1 MTETPENDDQTED
14 SVSHFH
20 QHDGPSIA
28 IEDEM
33 KTSYLD
39 YAMSVIVSRALP
51 DVCDGL
57 KPVHRRIIYAM
68 NESGYTSGKPS
79 RKSARIVGDVMGKYH
94 PHGDSAIYDAMVR
107 MAQYFS
113 MRVPLI
119 EGQGNFGSMDGDS
132 AAAMRYTE
140 AKLSVISNF
149 LVNDI
154 DNETVSFREN
164 YDGTVVEPVVLPAE
178 FPNLFI
184 NGSEGIAVG
193 MATKIPPHC
202 PNEVIDACYKIVNNP
217 NVTEEE
223 LLDIVK
229 GPDFPTGG
237 IIIGKSGIRDAYL
250 KGKGSIMIRAK
261 TSIETSKKGKESI
274 IISEVPYSV
283 KKSYLIENI
292 ARVAKEKIIEG
303 ISELRDESNREGVRV
318 VIDLKRDIQADVI
331 LNQLFK
337 FTPLQT
343 SFGINLLALNNGIPE
358 LLNLRRYLNLFTKFR
373 KDVIFKRTKF
383 HLNKT
388 RDKAHLLLGLSV
400 AIENIDKI
408 ITIIRNSKDSNQAK
422 NSLMTENWKI
432 PDDSFIVDFIKD
444 EDEKLIQNGYFK
456 FSEAQSKSILEI
468 RLSKL
473 TGLERNKL
481 TDDLKECVRLIEEYL
496 TILSS
501 KSKLNEVL
509 SEELIEI
516 KTKINSERKTEI
528 SENEE
533 TIDDE
538 SLIRSEEVVVTLTNT
553 GYIKRVP
560 LNSYR
565 SQKRGGKGRSGMTT
579 KEEDFVNEVFV
590 VNTLTPLLFFSSQG
604 LVYKI
609 KTYKI
614 PIGSP
619 TSKGKALVNLL
630 PLRSGEKITTT
641 MPYDINQKNIIFAT
655 SKGNIRRNKLTDF
668 HNINVN
674 GKIAMK
680 LNNDD
685 MLVNV
690 VTCSESDDVF
700 LSTRLGKCI
709 RFSCKDL
716 RVFSGRASVGVR
728 GIRLTDKEAVIS
740 LAILN
745 GINFNVNERDEYLKI
760 SSSLRKNEKI
770 EKINID
776 KDKIN
781 EFKSNE
787 EFLLSVTDKGFG
799 KRSSAYEYR
808 KSNRGGLGIANMQL
822 SQRNGNEI
830 IASFP
835 IKENDQLMLVTNN
848 GQLIRCPVNDVR
860 IAGRQTQGVTLF
872 NVSETE
878 RVVSVAKLEENE

>member
-1 MTETPENDDQTED
+1 MIDDSNPENPEIFKEKD
-14 SVSHFH
+14 SIF
-20 QHDGPSIA
+20 
-28 IEDEM
+28 IEKEM
-33 KTSYLD
+33 ENSFLD

-318 VIDLKRDIQADVI
+318 VIDLKRDIQADVV

-468 RLSKL
+468 RLSRL

-509 SEELIEI
+509 SEELLEI

-680 LNNDD
+680 LNSDD

-690 VTCSESDDVF
+690 VTCSESDDIF

-728 GIRLTDKEAVIS
+728 GIRLTDKDAVIS

-760 SSSLRKNEKI
+760 SSLLRKNEKI

-878 RVVSVAKLEENE
+878 RVVSVAKLEDNE

>member
-1 MTETPENDDQTED
+1 MIDDSNPENPEIFKEKD
-14 SVSHFH
+14 SIF
-20 QHDGPSIA
+20 
-28 IEDEM
+28 IEKEM
-33 KTSYLD
+33 ENSFLD

-318 VIDLKRDIQADVI
+318 VIDLKRDIQADVV

-509 SEELIEI
+509 SEELLEI

-609 KTYKI
+609 KTYKL

-680 LNNDD
+680 LNSDD

-690 VTCSESDDVF
+690 VTCSESDDIF

-728 GIRLTDKEAVIS
+728 GIRLTDKDAVIS

-760 SSSLRKNEKI
+760 SSLLRKNEKI

-878 RVVSVAKLEENE
+878 RVVSVAKLEDNE

>member
-1 MTETPENDDQTED
+1 MIDDSKPENPELFREKD
-14 SVSHFH
+14 SIF
-20 QHDGPSIA
+20 
-28 IEDEM
+28 IEKEM
-33 KTSYLD
+33 ENSFLD

-57 KPVHRRIIYAM
+57 KPVHRRIVYAM

-107 MAQYFS
+107 MAQNFS

-164 YDGTVVEPVVLPAE
+164 YDGSAVEPVVLPAE

-202 PNEVIDACYKIVNNP
+202 PNEIIDACCKIINNP
-217 NVTEEE
+217 NVTDEE

-237 IIIGKSGIRDAYL
+237 LIIGKSGIRDAYL

-292 ARVAKEKIIEG
+292 ARVAKEKIVEG
-303 ISELRDESNREGVRV
+303 IAELRDESNREGVRV
-318 VIDLKRDIQADVI
+318 VIDLKKDIQADVV

-373 KDVIFKRTKF
+373 KDIIFKRTKF

-388 RDKAHLLLGLSV
+388 RDKAHLLLGLSI
-400 AIENIDKI
+400 AIGNIDKI
-408 ITIIRNSKDSNQAK
+408 ITIIRNSKDTNEAK
-422 NSLMTENWKI
+422 SGLMNEKWKI

-444 EDEKLIQNGYFK
+444 EDEKLIENGYFK
-456 FSEAQSKSILEI
+456 LSEAQAKSILEI

-481 TDDLKECVRLIEEYL
+481 TEELKECVRLIEEYL
-496 TILSS
+496 SILSS

-509 SEELIEI
+509 SKELLEI
-516 KTKINSERKTEI
+516 KSKINSDRKTEI

-609 KTYKI
+609 KTYKL

-641 MPYDINQKNIIFAT
+641 MPYDIDQKNIIFAT

-680 LNNDD
+680 LNSDD

-690 VTCSESDDVF
+690 VTCSETDDIF

-716 RVFSGRASVGVR
+716 RVFSGRSSVGVR
-728 GIRLTDKEAVIS
+728 GIKLSEKDAVIS

-760 SSSLRKNEKI
+760 SSAQRKNEKI
-770 EKINID
+770 DEINVS

-781 EFKSNE
+781 EFKDNE

-822 SQRNGNEI
+822 GQRNGNEI

-872 NVSETE
+872 NVSEKE

>member
-1 MTETPENDDQTED
+1 MIDDSNPENPELFKEKD
-14 SVSHFH
+14 SIF
-20 QHDGPSIA
+20 
-28 IEDEM
+28 IEKEM
-33 KTSYLD
+33 ENSFLD

-57 KPVHRRIIYAM
+57 KPVHRRIVYAM
-68 NESGYTSGKPS
+68 NESGYTAGKPS

-107 MAQYFS
+107 MAQNFS

-164 YDGTVVEPVVLPAE
+164 YDGSAVEPVVLPAE

-202 PNEVIDACYKIVNNP
+202 PNEIIDACCEIINNP

-237 IIIGKSGIRDAYL
+237 LIIGKSGIRDAYL

-292 ARVAKEKIIEG
+292 ARVAKEKTVEG
-303 ISELRDESNREGVRV
+303 IAELRDESNREGVRV
-318 VIDLKRDIQADVI
+318 VIDLKRDIQADVV

-373 KDVIFKRTKF
+373 KDIIFKRTKF

-388 RDKAHLLLGLSV
+388 RDKAHLLLGLSI

-408 ITIIRNSKDSNQAK
+408 ITIIRNSKDTNEAK
-422 NSLMTENWKI
+422 NSLMTEKWKI

-444 EDEKLIQNGYFK
+444 EDEKLIENGYFK
-456 FSEAQSKSILEI
+456 LSEAQAKSILEI

-481 TDDLKECVRLIEEYL
+481 TEDLKECVRLIEEYL
-496 TILSS
+496 SILSS

-509 SEELIEI
+509 SKELLEI
-516 KTKINSERKTEI
+516 KSKINSDRKTEI

-579 KEEDFVNEVFV
+579 KEEGF
-590 VNTLTPLLFFSSQG
+590 
-604 LVYKI
+604 
-609 KTYKI
+609 
-614 PIGSP
+614 
-619 TSKGKALVNLL
+619 
-630 PLRSGEKITTT
+630 
-641 MPYDINQKNIIFAT
+641 
-655 SKGNIRRNKLTDF
+655 
-668 HNINVN
+668 
-674 GKIAMK
+674 
-680 LNNDD
+680 
-685 MLVNV
+685 
-690 VTCSESDDVF
+690 
-700 LSTRLGKCI
+700 
-709 RFSCKDL
+709 CK
-716 RVFSGRASVGVR
+716 
-728 GIRLTDKEAVIS
+728 
-740 LAILN
+740 
-745 GINFNVNERDEYLKI
+745 
-760 SSSLRKNEKI
+760 
-770 EKINID
+770 
-776 KDKIN
+776 
-781 EFKSNE
+781 
-787 EFLLSVTDKGFG
+787 
-799 KRSSAYEYR
+799 
-808 KSNRGGLGIANMQL
+808 
-822 SQRNGNEI
+822 
-830 IASFP
+830 
-835 IKENDQLMLVTNN
+835 
-848 GQLIRCPVNDVR
+848 
-860 IAGRQTQGVTLF
+860 
-872 NVSETE
+872 
-878 RVVSVAKLEENE
+878 

>member
-1 MTETPENDDQTED
+1 MIDDSNPENPEIFKEKD
-14 SVSHFH
+14 SIF
-20 QHDGPSIA
+20 
-28 IEDEM
+28 IEKEM
-33 KTSYLD
+33 ENSFLD

-202 PNEVIDACYKIVNNP
+202 PNEVIDACCEIVNNP
-217 NVTEEE
+217 SITEEE
-223 LLDIVK
+223 LLDMVK

-292 ARVAKEKIIEG
+292 ARVAKEKIVEG

-318 VIDLKRDIQADVI
+318 VIDLKRDIQADVV

-383 HLNKT
+383 HLKKT
-388 RDKAHLLLGLSV
+388 RDKAHMLLGLSV

-408 ITIIRNSKDSNQAK
+408 IAIIRNSKDSNQAK
-422 NSLMTENWKI
+422 NSLMTENWEI
-432 PDDSFIVDFIKD
+432 PDDSFIVEFIKD

-501 KSKLNEVL
+501 KSKLNQVL
-509 SEELIEI
+509 SEELLEI

-609 KTYKI
+609 KTYKL

-680 LNNDD
+680 LNTDD

-690 VTCSESDDVF
+690 VTCSESDDIF

-728 GIRLTDKEAVIS
+728 GIRLTDKDAVIS

-760 SSSLRKNEKI
+760 SSSLRKN

-799 KRSSAYEYR
+799 KRSSAYGYR

>member
-1 MTETPENDDQTED
+1 MIDDSNPENPENFKEKD
-14 SVSHFH
+14 SIF
-20 QHDGPSIA
+20 
-28 IEDEM
+28 IEKEM
-33 KTSYLD
+33 ENSFLD

-318 VIDLKRDIQADVI
+318 VIDLKRDIQADVV

-509 SEELIEI
+509 SEELLEI

-680 LNNDD
+680 LNSDD

-690 VTCSESDDVF
+690 VTCSESDDIF

-728 GIRLTDKEAVIS
+728 GIRLTDKDAVIS

-760 SSSLRKNEKI
+760 SSLLRKNEKI

-878 RVVSVAKLEENE
+878 RVVSVAKLEDNE

>member
-1 MTETPENDDQTED
+1 MIDDSNPENPELFKEKD
-14 SVSHFH
+14 SIF
-20 QHDGPSIA
+20 
-28 IEDEM
+28 IEKEM
-33 KTSYLD
+33 ENSFLD

-57 KPVHRRIIYAM
+57 KPVHRRIVYAM

-107 MAQYFS
+107 MAQNFS

-140 AKLSVISNF
+140 AKLSNISNF

-164 YDGTVVEPVVLPAE
+164 YDGSAVEPVVLPAE

-202 PNEVIDACYKIVNNP
+202 PDEIIDACCEIINNP
-217 NVTEEE
+217 NITEEE

-237 IIIGKSGIRDAYL
+237 LIIGKSGIRDAYL

-292 ARVAKEKIIEG
+292 ARVAKEKIVEG
-303 ISELRDESNREGVRV
+303 IAELRDESNREGVRV
-318 VIDLKRDIQADVI
+318 VIDLKRDIQADVV

-373 KDVIFKRTKF
+373 KDIIFKRTKF

-388 RDKAHLLLGLSV
+388 RDKAHLLLGLSI

-408 ITIIRNSKDSNQAK
+408 ITIIRNSKDTNEAK
-422 NSLMTENWKI
+422 NSLMTEKWQI
-432 PDDSFIVDFIKD
+432 PDDSFIVDFIRD
-444 EDEKLIQNGYFK
+444 EDEKLIENGYFK
-456 FSEAQSKSILEI
+456 LSEAQAKSILEI

-481 TDDLKECVRLIEEYL
+481 TEDLKECVKLIEEYL
-496 TILSS
+496 SILSS

-509 SEELIEI
+509 SKELLEI
-516 KTKINSERKTEI
+516 KSKINSDRKTEI

-609 KTYKI
+609 KTYKL

-641 MPYDINQKNIIFAT
+641 MPYDIDQKNIIFAT

-680 LNNDD
+680 LNSDD

-690 VTCSESDDVF
+690 VTCSETEDIF

-716 RVFSGRASVGVR
+716 RVFSGRSSVGVR
-728 GIRLTDKEAVIS
+728 GIKLTEKDAVIS

-760 SSSLRKNEKI
+760 SSAQRKDEQI
-770 EKINID
+770 DEINVS

-781 EFKSNE
+781 EFKDNE

-822 SQRNGNEI
+822 SQRNGKEI

-872 NVSETE
+872 NVSEKE

>member
-1 MTETPENDDQTED
+1 MIDDSNPENPELFKEKD
-14 SVSHFH
+14 SIF
-20 QHDGPSIA
+20 
-28 IEDEM
+28 IEKEM
-33 KTSYLD
+33 ENSFLD

-57 KPVHRRIIYAM
+57 KPVHRRIVYAM

-107 MAQYFS
+107 MAQNFS

-140 AKLSVISNF
+140 AKLSNISNF

-164 YDGTVVEPVVLPAE
+164 YDGSAVEPVVLPAE

-202 PNEVIDACYKIVNNP
+202 PDEIIDACCEIINNP
-217 NVTEEE
+217 NITEEE

-237 IIIGKSGIRDAYL
+237 LIIGKSGIRDAYL
-250 KGKGSIMIRAK
+250 KGKGSIVIRAK

-292 ARVAKEKIIEG
+292 ARVAKEKIVEG
-303 ISELRDESNREGVRV
+303 IAELRDESSREGVRV
-318 VIDLKRDIQADVI
+318 VIDLKRDIQADVV

-383 HLNKT
+383 YLNKT
-388 RDKAHLLLGLSV
+388 RDKAHLLLGLSI

-408 ITIIRNSKDSNQAK
+408 ITIIRNSKDTNEAK
-422 NSLMTENWKI
+422 NSLMTEKWKI

-444 EDEKLIQNGYFK
+444 EDEKLIENGYFK
-456 FSEAQSKSILEI
+456 LSEAQAKSILEI

-481 TDDLKECVRLIEEYL
+481 TEDLKECVKLIEEYL
-496 TILSS
+496 SILSS

-509 SEELIEI
+509 SKELLEI
-516 KTKINSERKTEI
+516 KSKINSDRKTEI

-609 KTYKI
+609 KTYKL

-641 MPYDINQKNIIFAT
+641 MPYDIDQKNIIFAT

-680 LNNDD
+680 LNSDD

-690 VTCSESDDVF
+690 VTCSETDDIF

-716 RVFSGRASVGVR
+716 RVFSGRSSVGVR
-728 GIRLTDKEAVIS
+728 GIKLTEKDAVIS

-760 SSSLRKNEKI
+760 SSAQRKDEQI
-770 EKINID
+770 DEINVS

-781 EFKSNE
+781 EFKDNE
-787 EFLLSVTDKGFG
+787 EFLLSVTDKGYG

-822 SQRNGNEI
+822 SQRNGKEI

-872 NVSETE
+872 NVSEKE

>member
-1 MTETPENDDQTED
+1 MIDDSNPENPELFKEKD
-14 SVSHFH
+14 SIF
-20 QHDGPSIA
+20 
-28 IEDEM
+28 IEKEM
-33 KTSYLD
+33 ENSFLD

-57 KPVHRRIIYAM
+57 KPVHRRIVYAM
-68 NESGYTSGKPS
+68 NESGYTAGKPS

-107 MAQYFS
+107 MAQNFS

-140 AKLSVISNF
+140 AKLSIISNF

-164 YDGTVVEPVVLPAE
+164 YDGSALEPVVLPAE

-202 PNEVIDACYKIVNNP
+202 PNEIIDACCEIINNP

-237 IIIGKSGIRDAYL
+237 LIIGKSGIRDAYL

-292 ARVAKEKIIEG
+292 ARVAKEKTVEG
-303 ISELRDESNREGVRV
+303 IAELRDESNREGVRV
-318 VIDLKRDIQADVI
+318 VIDLKRDIQADVV

-373 KDVIFKRTKF
+373 KDIIFKRTKF

-408 ITIIRNSKDSNQAK
+408 ITIIRNSKDTNEAK
-422 NSLMTENWKI
+422 NSLMTEKWKI
-432 PDDSFIVDFIKD
+432 PDDSFIVEFIKD
-444 EDEKLIQNGYFK
+444 EDEKLIENGYFK
-456 FSEAQSKSILEI
+456 LSEAQAKSILEI

-481 TDDLKECVRLIEEYL
+481 TEDLKECVRLIEEYL
-496 TILSS
+496 SILSS

-509 SEELIEI
+509 SKELLEI
-516 KTKINSERKTEI
+516 KSKINSDRKTEI

-609 KTYKI
+609 KTYKL

-641 MPYDINQKNIIFAT
+641 MPYDIDQKNIIFAT

-680 LNNDD
+680 LNSDD

-690 VTCSESDDVF
+690 VTCSETDDIF
-700 LSTRLGKCI
+700 LSTKI
-709 RFSCKDL
+709 RKMYQ
-716 RVFSGRASVGVR
+716 
-728 GIRLTDKEAVIS
+728 I
-740 LAILN
+740 
-745 GINFNVNERDEYLKI
+745 
-760 SSSLRKNEKI
+760 
-770 EKINID
+770 
-776 KDKIN
+776 
-781 EFKSNE
+781 
-787 EFLLSVTDKGFG
+787 FLQRFKGFLWKIISRC
-799 KRSSAYEYR
+799 KRY
-808 KSNRGGLGIANMQL
+808 KI
-822 SQRNGNEI
+822 
-830 IASFP
+830 
-835 IKENDQLMLVTNN
+835 V
-848 GQLIRCPVNDVR
+848 
-860 IAGRQTQGVTLF
+860 
-872 NVSETE
+872 
-878 RVVSVAKLEENE
+878 